1 MTAGEADDRIILGRI
16 TGVFGVKGWVKVW
29 SFTDPVDAILDYGT
43 WWLRLP
49 EGWREHEVD
58 AGQRQ
63 GKGLIAHLAG
73 CDDRDGAGR
82 FTRAEIAV
90 PAATMPALP
99 EGEYYW
105 YQLEGLRVL
114 AIVEGGSPVLLG
126 EVDHLLET
134 GANDVIVV
142 RACEGSLDERE
153 RLVPWVRGEVVLGV
167 DLVKKELTVDWDPS
181 F

>member
-1 MTAGEADDRIILGRI
+1 MGAGQAEERIVLGRI
-16 TGVFGVKGWVKVW
+16 SGVFGVKGWLKVW
-29 SFTDPVDAILDYGT
+29 SFTDPIDAILDHEN

-49 EGWREHEVD
+49 EGWQAHRVD

-63 GKGLIAHLAG
+63 GKGLVVHLAG
-73 CDDRDGAGR
+73 CDDRDSAGR
-82 FTRAEIAV
+82 LVHAEVAV
-90 PAATMPALP
+90 PAARLPELP

-114 AIVEGGSPVLLG
+114 SEFEGAGKVLLG
-126 EVDHLLET
+126 KIDHLFET

-142 RACEGSLDERE
+142 RPCEGSIDERE
-153 RLVPWVRGEVVLGV
+153 RLVPWVRKEVVLSV
-167 DLVKKELTVDWDPS
+167 DLQRKELRVDWDPA

>member
-1 MTAGEADDRIILGRI
+1 MGAGQAGERIVLGRI
-16 TGVFGVKGWVKVW
+16 SGVFGVRGWLKVW
-29 SFTDPVDAILDYGT
+29 SFTDPVDAILDYRT

-49 EGWREHEVD
+49 HGWQKHEVD

-63 GKGLIAHLAG
+63 GKGLVVHLAG
-73 CDDRDGAGR
+73 CDDREEAAR
-82 FTRAEIAV
+82 FLRAEIAV
-90 PAATMPALP
+90 PAAELPCLP

-114 AIVEGGSPVLLG
+114 AVQDKEAAVLLG
-126 EVDHLLET
+126 EVDHLIET

-142 RACEGSLDERE
+142 RPCEGSIDERQ
-153 RLVPWVRGEVVLGV
+153 RLVPWVRDEVVLGV
-167 DLVKKELTVDWDPS
+167 DLERKELRVDWDPS

>member
-1 MTAGEADDRIILGRI
+1 MGAGEVDERIVLGRI
-16 TGVFGVKGWVKVW
+16 SGVFGVKGWVKVW
-29 SFTDPVDAILDYGT
+29 SFTDPVDAILEHKT

-49 EGWREHEVD
+49 QGWQAHEID

-73 CDDRDGAGR
+73 CDDRETAGR
-82 FTRAEIAV
+82 FVRADIAV
-90 PAATMPALP
+90 PARTLPVLP
-99 EGEYYW
+99 EGEFYW

-114 AIVEGGSPVLLG
+114 ATGGGGEPVLLG

-142 RACEGSLDERE
+142 RSCEGSIDDRE
-153 RLVPWVRGEVVLGV
+153 RLLPWVRDEVVLGV
-167 DLVKKELTVDWDPS
+167 DLDRREMRVDWDPS